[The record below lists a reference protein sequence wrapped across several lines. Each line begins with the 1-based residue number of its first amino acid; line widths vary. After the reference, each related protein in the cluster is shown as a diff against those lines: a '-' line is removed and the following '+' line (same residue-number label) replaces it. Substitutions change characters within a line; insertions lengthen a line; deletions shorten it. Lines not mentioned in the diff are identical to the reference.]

1 MLRSIRFRLTLS
13 HLLVIVIA
21 MGLSG
26 FLMLSFLDN
35 YFTQA
40 AEDSLLAQARI
51 TVQALLPGASPPQP
65 IAEGDLPLAASNTL
79 QQRQLSNLS
88 VEALDWGRVSYGEMG
103 DTSLQL
109 SADLTT
115 HIRILNP
122 TGIVTLDSWGQELG
136 ANLGSHVLA
145 SQALEGRVA
154 SAVGDDLVMSLAYPA
169 MLEGELQGVILLSQP
184 LDDVAAVLSDLR
196 GRWLLATGIA
206 LLLSGALGLLLS
218 GAITRPLRQLT
229 QAAGAVADGEL
240 DQQVPVRSRDEIGSL
255 SQVFNEM
262 ITRLRASRQMQ
273 TDFVANVSHE
283 LRTPLTAVKGTV
295 ETLRDGAV
303 DDPHVRDRFL
313 RTVESE
319 TDRLIRLVNDLLLLS
334 RADSEALNLRP
345 EAVDMTALIPQTVDR
360 LRPAAEKRGVELELR
375 IEENCPTAWADRDRI
390 EQVLLNLLDNGI
402 KYSEPGSQVLTSV
415 RSDLAGNSL
424 LVEIADQ
431 GEGIPAEELPYIGRR
446 FYRADK
452 ARSRSRGGSG
462 LGLAIA
468 QALVRAHGGTMELES
483 QESQG
488 TRVRFTLPAVG
499 PVLPPS

>member
-1 MLRSIRFRLTLS
+1 MLGSIRLRLTLS

-21 MGLSG
+21 MGFSG
-26 FLMLSFLDN
+26 LLLLSFLDD

-51 TVQALLPGASPPQP
+51 TVQALLPGASLPEPS
-65 IAEGDLPLAASNTL
+65 AEGELPLAASNTL

-88 VEALDWGRVSYGEMG
+88 VEALNWGLISNGDMG
-103 DTSLQL
+103 DASLQL

-115 HIRILNP
+115 HIRILDLN
-122 TGIVTLDSWGQELG
+122 GIVVLDSLSQELG
-136 ANLGSHVLA
+136 MDLGSHPLVA
-145 SQALEGRVA
+145 QALGGRAA
-154 SAVGDDLVMSLAYPA
+154 SVVEDDLVMSLAYPA
-169 MLEGELQGVILLSQP
+169 MQEGELQGVILLSQP

-206 LLLSGALGLLLS
+206 LLLSGVLGLLLS
-218 GAITRPLRQLT
+218 GAIARPLRRLT
-229 QAAGAVADGEL
+229 EAAGAVADGEL
-240 DQQVPVRSRDEIGSL
+240 DQQVPVRSRDEIGRL
-255 SQVFNEM
+255 SMVFNEM
-262 ITRLRASRQMQ
+262 TARLRAARQMQ
-273 TDFVANVSHE
+273 IDFVANVSHE

-303 DDPHVRDRFL
+303 DDPEVRDRFL
-313 RTVESE
+313 GTVESE

-345 EAVDMTALIPQTVDR
+345 DNVDLNLLLRQTVDR
-360 LRPAAEKRGVELELR
+360 LRPAAEKRGIELEVSL
-375 IEENCPTAWADRDRI
+375 EQNCSVAWADRDRI

-402 KYSEPGSQVLTSV
+402 KYSRPGGHVLASV
-415 RSDLAGNSL
+415 RIDLARSCL

-446 FYRADK
+446 FYRADR

-468 QALVRAHGGTMELES
+468 RALVEAHGGTLELES
-483 QESQG
+483 QESRG
-488 TRVRFTLPAVG
+488 TRVRFTLPTAGAVS
-499 PVLPPS
+499 PRS